1 MAPGAEKDVVGRG
14 PELAAVRT
22 ALLEA
27 EQGSSRALVVTGGTG
42 VGKTALVEAALAEQ
56 QTTVVLAGLCLP
68 LQQLSVP
75 LLPLRSALRAAAPPG
90 HEACLATMETTD
102 QAPRA
107 LDSYLDDLTAAG
119 PVVLVVD
126 DLQWADRS
134 TLDLLLYLVA
144 GPADRPLCLVLVAR
158 DDVLPDGH
166 PLHGWLA
173 DVLRLPRVR
182 RLRLG
187 PLDRGSTETQIAAVL
202 GGVPHQSLVDDV
214 FARAGGNPY
223 ATHLMVRGLPL
234 TARALPGDLP
244 ADLTAAVKRDWHQL
258 GETARNVTGLVAVAG
273 GPVAIDVLVAVAG
286 DLRIDGVLPALEEAV
301 VRRVLRLEDPDRYW
315 FHHPLQAEVLEADL
329 AAARRRAWH
338 EAYARVLESGTTR
351 AETSLSTAMAL
362 SDHHDRAGNAAA
374 AYSWAMRSWEAAGAA
389 RGSPELRRLLRRA
402 IELRPRVPE
411 AAESPEE
418 LLELLRATA
427 EAAGAFDEQ
436 LVAVDF
442 LLESVDEQEL
452 PLLAGW
458 LRVQRSRLQTLTG
471 AGTPTPADARVAVEL
486 TAAVPTSWQH
496 AYALAEQART
506 AAWAADPAAD
516 EHARRAVDVARADGH
531 PGALAFALSTRA
543 MASLMQGDPAAV
555 PSYVQEA
562 SSVALQAHDWHG
574 FVYATSW
581 EINAALPAASEAVA
595 ELLRRRREALTAAD
609 APHVFVA
616 MLAGY
621 EAEARLLI
629 GDWRACRDL
638 LRISQGSDLG
648 AFVDIRTRLTAALL
662 DALQGRTTQAEM
674 QIERATEL
682 LTGTGGR
689 ASLPL
694 PTVRTL
700 VALADGRPDQ
710 AVQAALD
717 GARAPGVPP
726 HLGEWLLPLAAR
738 ALADLSESNGAGRS
752 MDEDVDALV
761 REFPQILPDSGL
773 DDAQVQAMQAWY
785 DAEVAR
791 TRRSGDSGP
800 QWWDV
805 AEASEASR
813 LPWVAV
819 YAWWRAA
826 ESLLSQGPTQRRSG
840 IDAWRRA
847 DTMARDLDA
856 TPILDEIATLGRIA
870 RVERPRD
877 VAEPEAAADALP
889 GLTRRERE
897 ILAHV
902 VAGSTY
908 ADIAAALVISEKTV
922 SSHVSNLLRKT
933 GTSGRVELSRLVTR
947 LSGPGG
953 PGASG

>member
-1 MAPGAEKDVVGRG
+1 MAPGTERDVVGRG
-14 PELAAVRT
+14 PELATVRA

-27 EQGSSRALVVTGGTG
+27 AQGWSRALVVTGGAG
-42 VGKTALVEAALAEQ
+42 VGKTALVEAVLAEQ

-75 LLPLRSALRAAAPPG
+75 LQPLRSALRAAAPPG
-90 HEACLATMETTD
+90 HEACLAAMDATD

-107 LDSYLDDLTAAG
+107 LDAYLDRLTAAG

-134 TLDLLLYLVA
+134 TLDVLLYLVA
-144 GPADRPLCLVLVAR
+144 GPADRPLGLVLVAR
-158 DDVLPDGH
+158 EDVLPDGH

-173 DVLRLPRVR
+173 DVLRLPRVG

-187 PLDRGSTETQIAAVL
+187 PLDRRSTEAQIAAVL
-202 GGVPHQSLVDDV
+202 GGAPHQSLVDDV

-223 ATHLMVRGLPL
+223 STNLLVRGLPP

-258 GETARNVTGLVAVAG
+258 GETARNVTSLVAVAG
-273 GPVAIDVLVAVAG
+273 RPVAIDLLEAVAR
-286 DLRIDGVLPALEEAV
+286 DLRIEGVLPALEEAV
-301 VRRVLRLEDPDRYW
+301 VRRVLRLEDPDGYW
-315 FHHPLQAEVLEADL
+315 FHHPLQAEVLEANL
-329 AAARRRAWH
+329 TSARRRAWH
-338 EAYARVLESGTTR
+338 EAYARQLESGTTR

-362 SDHHDRAGNAAA
+362 SDHHNRAGNASA
-374 AYSWAMRSWEAAGAA
+374 AYSWALRSWEAAGAA

-402 IELRPRVPE
+402 IDLRPRVPE
-411 AAESPEE
+411 AAESREE

-436 LVAVDF
+436 LAAVEA
-442 LLESVDEQEL
+442 LLESVDEQAQ
-452 PLLAGW
+452 PLRTGW
-458 LRVQRSRLQTLTG
+458 LCVQRSRLQTLTG
-471 AGTPTPADARVAVEL
+471 AGTPGPAEARVAVEL
-486 TAAVPTSWQH
+486 TAAEPTSWQH
-496 AYALAEQART
+496 AFALAELART
-506 AAWAADPAAD
+506 GVWAADPAAG
-516 EHARRAVDVARADGH
+516 EHARRAVAIARTAGH
-531 PGALAFALSTRA
+531 PGALAFALTAHA
-543 MASLMQGDPAAV
+543 MVSLEQGDSAAATT
-555 PSYVQEA
+555 YVREA
-562 SSVALQAHDWHG
+562 SRVALEARDWHG
-574 FVYATSW
+574 YEHATIW
-581 EINAALPAASEAVA
+581 EINAGTPSASEAVA
-595 ELLRRRREALTAAD
+595 ELLRNRREALTAAD

-621 EAEARLLI
+621 EAETRLLI
-629 GDWRACRDL
+629 GDWRACLEL
-638 LRISQGSDLG
+638 LRISLGSDPG
-648 AFVDIRTRLTAALL
+648 VFVDIRSRLTAALL
-662 DALQGRTTQAEM
+662 DVLQGRTTQAEM

-689 ASLPL
+689 ANLPL

-710 AVQAALD
+710 AFRAALE

-738 ALADLSESNGAGRS
+738 ALADLSEASGADGS
-752 MDEDVDALV
+752 VDEDVDALV
-761 REFPQILPDSGL
+761 REFPQILLDPGL
-773 DDAQVQAMQAWY
+773 DAAQVHAMQAWY

-791 TRRSGDSGP
+791 ARRSEDSG
-800 QWWDV
+800 QHWWDV
-805 AEASEASR
+805 AEASETSQ

-847 DTMARDLDA
+847 EAMARDLDA
-856 TPILDEIATLGRIA
+856 APILDELATLGRIA
-870 RVERPRD
+870 RVARTRD
-877 VAEPEAAADALP
+877 VAEPEAAAGSLP

-897 ILAHV
+897 VLAHV
-902 VAGSTY
+902 VAGATY

-933 GTSGRVELSRLVTR
+933 GTSSRVELSRLVTR
-947 LSGPGG
+947 RSGP
-953 PGASG
+953 SDRR

>member
-1 MAPGAEKDVVGRG
+1 MAPGTERDVVGRG
-14 PELAAVRT
+14 PELDVVRT
-22 ALLEA
+22 ALIEA
-27 EQGSSRALVVTGGTG
+27 AQGSSRALVVTGGAG
-42 VGKTALVEAALAEQ
+42 VGKTALVDAVLAEQ
-56 QTTVVLAGLCLP
+56 QAAVVLVGLCLP

-75 LLPLRSALRAAAPPG
+75 LLPLRSALRASAPPG
-90 HEACLATMETTD
+90 HEACLAAMDATD
-102 QAPRA
+102 QAARA
-107 LDSYLDDLTAAG
+107 LDTYIDSLTAAG

-134 TLDLLLYLVA
+134 TLDVLLYLVA
-144 GPADRPLCLVLVAR
+144 GPADRPLGLVLVAR

-173 DVLRLPRVR
+173 DVLRLPRVG

-187 PLDRGSTETQIAAVL
+187 PLDRPGTEAQIAAVL

-244 ADLTAAVKRDWHQL
+244 ADLTAAVKRDWHEL
-258 GETARNVTGLVAVAG
+258 GETARNVTSLVAVAG
-273 GPVAIDVLVAVAG
+273 GPVAFDLLEAVARE
-286 DLRIDGVLPALEEAV
+286 LRIDGVLPALEEAV
-301 VRRVLRLEDPDRYW
+301 VRRVLRLEDSDGYW

-329 AAARRRAWH
+329 TAARRRAWH

-351 AETSLSTAMAL
+351 AETPLSTAMVL
-362 SDHHDRAGNAAA
+362 SDHHDRAGNTAA
-374 AYSWAMRSWEAAGAA
+374 AYSWALRSWESAGAA
-389 RGSPELRRLLRRA
+389 RGSPELRRLLWRA

-411 AAESPEE
+411 AAESREE
-418 LLELLRATA
+418 LLELLRAAA
-427 EAAGAFDEQ
+427 EAVGAFDEQ
-436 LVAVDF
+436 LAAVEA

-452 PLLAGW
+452 PLLVGW
-458 LRVQRSRLQTLTG
+458 LCVQRSRLHTLTG
-471 AGTPTPADARVAVEL
+471 AGTPGPAEALVAVEL

-506 AAWAADPAAD
+506 AAWAADPAAG
-516 EHARRAVDVARADGH
+516 EQARRAVIVARTAGH
-531 PGALAFALSTRA
+531 PGALAFALATRA
-543 MASLMQGDPAAV
+543 MVSILQGDPAAV
-555 PSYVQEA
+555 TRYVEEA
-562 SSVALQAHDWHG
+562 SSVALEARDWHG
-574 FVYATSW
+574 YVHATSW
-581 EINAALPAASEAVA
+581 EINAATPAASEAVA
-595 ELLRRRREALTAAD
+595 ELLRNRREALTAAD

-616 MLAGY
+616 MLAGI

-629 GDWRACRDL
+629 GEWRACGDL

-674 QIERATEL
+674 QIERAVEQ
-682 LTGTGGR
+682 LTGTGGQ

-710 AVQAALD
+710 AVRAALE
-717 GARAPGVPP
+717 GARAPGVSP

-738 ALADLSESNGAGRS
+738 ALADLSEVGAAAGSR
-752 MDEDVDALV
+752 DDGVDALV
-761 REFPQILPDSGL
+761 EEFPHILPDSGL
-773 DDAQVQAMQAWY
+773 DAPQMHAMQSWY

-791 TRRSGDSGP
+791 ARRSEDGGRR
-800 QWWDV
+800 WWDV
-805 AEASEASR
+805 AEASEGAR

-826 ESLLSQGPTQRRSG
+826 EALLSQGPTQRRRG

-847 DTMARDLDA
+847 EAMARDLDA
-856 TPILDEIATLGRIA
+856 TPVLDEIVTLGRIA

-897 ILAHV
+897 VLAHV
-902 VAGSTY
+902 VAGATY

-947 LSGPGG
+947 LSGP
-953 PGASG
+953 SGRP